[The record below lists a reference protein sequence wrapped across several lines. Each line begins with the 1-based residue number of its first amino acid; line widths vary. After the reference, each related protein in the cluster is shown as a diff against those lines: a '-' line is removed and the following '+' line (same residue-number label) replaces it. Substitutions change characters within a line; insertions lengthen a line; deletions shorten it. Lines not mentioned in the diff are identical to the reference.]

1 MIMASPAMNQEVN
14 DLVRS
19 SEGARNAI
27 QREDWGIAQQP
38 SDAVLRLGE
47 HPLREVD
54 EKSRDVMMA
63 PKPEH
68 GDRG

>member
-27 QREDWGIAQQP
+27 QREDWGIAQRMLTEAQTA
-38 SDAVLRLGE
+38 SDGCCARWTKRAE
-47 HPLREVD
+47 T
-54 EKSRDVMMA
+54 
-63 PKPEH
+63 
-68 GDRG
+68 